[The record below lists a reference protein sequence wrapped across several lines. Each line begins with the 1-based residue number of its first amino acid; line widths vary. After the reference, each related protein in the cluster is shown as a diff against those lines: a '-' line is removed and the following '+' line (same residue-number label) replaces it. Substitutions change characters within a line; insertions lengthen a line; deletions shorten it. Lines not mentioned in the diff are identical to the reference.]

1 MSHHLENAPV
11 VTDKDAAVVGEML
24 AAARRQDWDRVAEL
38 LDPEVVW
45 SLPGNS
51 RISGDAVGPKAVVE
65 RAQAIDAAQLTTDPQ
80 HLHIGSRS
88 IVATIHNTADKPLP
102 LDEWLA
108 LVFTVRSGRITTIDT
123 HLSDVPML
131 ERFYAATA

>member
-1 MSHHLENAPV
+1 MSHSLGNDAV
-11 VTDKDAAVVGEML
+11 VTEKDAAVVGEML
-24 AAARRQDWDRVAEL
+24 AASRRKDWDRVAEL

-45 SLPGNS
+45 SLPGKS
-51 RISGDAVGPKAVVE
+51 RISGDAVGRKAVVE
-65 RAQAIDAAQLTTDPQ
+65 RARAIDAAKLTTDPQ

-88 IVATIHNTADKPLP
+88 IIATIHNTAETPLP

-108 LVFTVRSGRITTIDT
+108 LVFTVRSGLITTIDT
-123 HLSDVPML
+123 HLTDVPML